1 MSSMTPRGKDETDEQ
16 YKARLVALGKF
27 NKKMYGKIPVMT
39 PTRPTMLKEPMPP
52 KTPPTEVPMRGVV
65 LSPTGGKAPTKP
77 MVKTPPTEVPMRDVV
92 LSPTGGKAPTKPMV
106 KTPPTEVPMRD
117 VVFSPTGGKAPAK
130 KLSPPGPPPRIPAS
144 VIAEYER
151 TAAKL
156 AEPTIVKKATT
167 AEKLAAPTPMK
178 KAAGGAAK
186 VRKGMMSPEGKILHA
201 MNKIRGK

>member
-65 LSPTGGKAPTKP
+65 L
-77 MVKTPPTEVPMRDVV
+77 
-92 LSPTGGKAPTKPMV
+92 
-106 KTPPTEVPMRD
+106 
-117 VVFSPTGGKAPAK
+117 SPTGGKAPAK

>member
-52 KTPPTEVPMRGVV
+52 KTPPTEVPMRDVV
-65 LSPTGGKAPTKP
+65 FSPTGGKAPTKP

-92 LSPTGGKAPTKPMV
+92 L
-106 KTPPTEVPMRD
+106 
-117 VVFSPTGGKAPAK
+117 SPTGGKAPAK

>member
-1 MSSMTPRGKDETDEQ
+1 MSSMAPRGKDETDAQ
-16 YKARLVALGKF
+16 YKARQVALGKF
-27 NKKMYGKIPVMT
+27 NEKMYGKNPVMT

-52 KTPPTEVPMRGVV
+52 KAPPTEVPMRGDVF
-65 LSPTGGKAPTKP
+65 LPTGERAPAKKP
-77 MVKTPPTEVPMRDVV
+77 MVKTPMI
-92 LSPTGGKAPTKPMV
+92 
-106 KTPPTEVPMRD
+106 EVPMRD
-117 VVFSPTGGKAPAK
+117 VVFSPTGGKAPTKA
-130 KLSPPGPPPRIPAS
+130 AT
-144 VIAEYER
+144 

-201 MNKIRGK
+201 MNKVRGK